1 MRTYS
6 CTLFATR
13 HEPAGLPAQGAFDT
27 EILKVL
33 GFYAEQRDS
42 ILGEV
47 TCMHAV
53 LGEHQSLQLIFI
65 IFIYFTVN

>member
-1 MRTYS
+1 M
-6 CTLFATR
+6 
-13 HEPAGLPAQGAFDT
+13 
-27 EILKVL
+27 L

-65 IFIYFTVN
+65 IFIYFTVK